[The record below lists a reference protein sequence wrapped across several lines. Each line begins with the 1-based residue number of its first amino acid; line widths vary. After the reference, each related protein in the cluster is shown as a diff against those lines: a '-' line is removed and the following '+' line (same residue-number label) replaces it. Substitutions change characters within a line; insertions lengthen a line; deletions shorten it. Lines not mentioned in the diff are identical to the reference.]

1 MKYRLI
7 LTKFEPQ
14 NNLFQNNLIYSLK
27 WREKELQA
35 SQLTSKCLTSSSFLF
50 DIIQAMKKSDKIKI
64 IIKKSYGNIAKSS
77 GSCGCGSCD
86 CNSNQTV
93 QKQSGQ
99 MGYSQDEMNQAPSGS
114 NLGLGC
120 GNPVAIAS
128 LKEGEVVLDLGSGA
142 GFDAFLAS
150 PKVGKTGRIIG
161 IDMTDEM
168 LEKAEEN
175 AHKSGYT
182 NVEFR
187 KGDVEDLPV
196 EDSTIDAIIS
206 NCVINL
212 APDKEK
218 VFKEAYRVLKVGGR
232 LMASDVVLV
241 KPLPVKLKKDDKLL
255 VGCVSGA
262 ILKQDY
268 LKLLGEAGFADITI
282 HKETPAFLPDYGL
295 SITFSAIK

>member
-1 MKYRLI
+1 MRKSVRIKALI
-7 LTKFEPQ
+7 
-14 NNLFQNNLIYSLK
+14 
-27 WREKELQA
+27 R
-35 SQLTSKCLTSSSFLF
+35 
-50 DIIQAMKKSDKIKI
+50 
-64 IIKKSYGNIAKSS
+64 KSYADIAESS
-77 GSCGCGSCD
+77 GSCGCGSCS
-86 CNSNQTV
+86 CSSNQTI

-99 MGYSQDEMNQAPSGS
+99 MGYLQDEMNQAPKGS

-150 PKVGKTGRIIG
+150 LKVGKTGKVIG
-161 IDMTDEM
+161 VDMTDEM
-168 LEKAEEN
+168 LEKAREN
-175 AHKSGYT
+175 AKKGNYT

-187 KGDVEDLPV
+187 KGDIEDLPV
-196 EDSTIDAIIS
+196 DDNSVDAIIS

-218 VFKEAYRVLKVGGR
+218 VFKEAYRVLKTGGR
-232 LMASDVVLV
+232 LMISDVVLTN
-241 KPLPVKLKKDDKLL
+241 PLPEELKNDKELL

-268 LKLLGEAGFADITI
+268 LGLLEKSGFSNITI

-295 SITFSAIK
+295 SITFSAFK